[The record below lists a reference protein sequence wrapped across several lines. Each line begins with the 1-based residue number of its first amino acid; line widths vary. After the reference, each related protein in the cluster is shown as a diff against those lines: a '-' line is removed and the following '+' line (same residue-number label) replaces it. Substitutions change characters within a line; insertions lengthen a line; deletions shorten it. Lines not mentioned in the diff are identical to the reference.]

1 MKFYCLSTL
10 TILFVVVEMNFVES
24 ILDTKYD
31 FSFDG
36 NQGKNLITCI
46 FLRTVLDLSYQS

>member
-36 NQGKNLITCI
+36 NQGKNLITCV